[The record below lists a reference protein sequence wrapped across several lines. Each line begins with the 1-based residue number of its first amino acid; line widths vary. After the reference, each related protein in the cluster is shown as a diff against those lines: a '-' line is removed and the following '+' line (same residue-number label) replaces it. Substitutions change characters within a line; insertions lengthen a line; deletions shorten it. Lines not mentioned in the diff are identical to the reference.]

1 MKMINKKKKDFRE
14 QDALSD
20 SLEVVLSDNDNMAD
34 SDTDNEETV
43 REDNSKSSDKYDI
56 DLDGYNFDEG
66 DSDVKESREII
77 KAYQKSVRDNIMLPT
92 LREKEVD
99 VPILEGDLMEQLK
112 VLMQHSH
119 QFQEMEMMYSCA
131 IREVRTKA
139 EVLNHEMSVRYHR
152 NPISNI
158 TSRVKSP
165 ESIAQKLYNKGL
177 PFTVEAI
184 MANLSDVAG
193 VRIICEFVDDIYS
206 IAAMLAMQDD
216 LKLIKVKDYIK
227 YPKPNGYRSYHMI
240 VEIPVFFSKGKT
252 PMRVEIQ
259 IRTMAMDFWASLD
272 HELKYKKNINPED
285 EEIIANELHACAE
298 RIAETDDI
306 MQQIRMKLDSVA
318 GK

>member
-1 MKMINKKKKDFRE
+1 MLKKKSKKNDTNE
-14 QDALSD
+14 TLVQELEELSEMSDYAAEMIIESELGAD
-20 SLEVVLSDNDNMAD
+20 SLDGNDKEVS
-34 SDTDNEETV
+34 
-43 REDNSKSSDKYDI
+43 
-56 DLDGYNFDEG
+56 
-66 DSDVKESREII
+66 ESREII
-77 KAYQKSVRDNIMLPT
+77 KEYQKSVRDNIMLPT
-92 LREKEVD
+92 LREKVVD
-99 VPILEGDLMEQLK
+99 VPVIDGDIMEQLK
-112 VLMQHSH
+112 ILMQHSQ

-139 EVLNHEMSVRYHR
+139 EVLNDEMSVRYHR
-152 NPISNI
+152 NPISSI
-158 TSRVKSP
+158 TSRVKNP
-165 ESIAQKLYNKGL
+165 ESIANKLYKKGL

-216 LKLIKVKDYIK
+216 LKLVKIKDYIK

-285 EEIIANELHACAE
+285 EEIIADELHACAE
-298 RIAETDDI
+298 RIAETDEI
-306 MQQIRMKLDSVA
+306 MQQIRMKLDSLE
-318 GK
+318 KNNR

>member
-1 MKMINKKKKDFRE
+1 MLKKKSKKNDTNE
-14 QDALSD
+14 TLVQELEELSEMSDYAAEMIIESELGAD
-20 SLEVVLSDNDNMAD
+20 SLDGTDK
-34 SDTDNEETV
+34 DTE
-43 REDNSKSSDKYDI
+43 
-56 DLDGYNFDEG
+56 
-66 DSDVKESREII
+66 ESREII
-77 KAYQKSVRDNIMLPT
+77 KEYQKSVRDNIMLPT
-92 LREKEVD
+92 LREKVVD
-99 VPILEGDLMEQLK
+99 VPVIDGDIIEQLK
-112 VLMQHSH
+112 ILMQHSQ

-139 EVLNHEMSVRYHR
+139 EVLNDEMSVRYHR
-152 NPISNI
+152 NPISSI
-158 TSRVKSP
+158 TSRVKNP
-165 ESIAQKLYNKGL
+165 ESIANKLYKKGL

-216 LKLIKVKDYIK
+216 LKLVKIKDYIK

-259 IRTMAMDFWASLD
+259 IRTIAMDFWASLD

-285 EEIIANELHACAE
+285 EEIIADELHAGAE
-298 RIAETDDI
+298 RIAETDEI
-306 MQQIRMKLDSVA
+306 MQQIRMKLDSLE
-318 GK
+318 KDNR